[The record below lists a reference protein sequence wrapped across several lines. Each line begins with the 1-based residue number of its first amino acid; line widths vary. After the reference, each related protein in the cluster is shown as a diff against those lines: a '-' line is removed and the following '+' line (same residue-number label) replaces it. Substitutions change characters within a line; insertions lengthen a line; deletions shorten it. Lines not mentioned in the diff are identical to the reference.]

1 MNNLFRIASIEEDK
15 KSGLTRTVRFMQ
27 AGSGVVVNTSTT
39 LKDSSG
45 RYSISESSVLV
56 PDVQIGETD
65 KKQEDAN
72 QNVFLQLHARY

>member
-1 MNNLFRIASIEEDK
+1 MNSLFRIASIEEDK

-45 RYSISESSVLV
+45 RYSISESNVLV
-56 PDVQIGETD
+56 PDVQIGEID

-72 QNVFLQLHARY
+72 QNVFLQLYARY